1 MTISE
6 NHLVILLNKTALSIN
21 IEIIQM
27 ALFQLYVE
35 FKYDTSFA
43 SASLL
48 RSDCSADINI

>member
-1 MTISE
+1 
-6 NHLVILLNKTALSIN
+6 
-21 IEIIQM
+21 M

-48 RSDCSADINI
+48 RSDCNADINI